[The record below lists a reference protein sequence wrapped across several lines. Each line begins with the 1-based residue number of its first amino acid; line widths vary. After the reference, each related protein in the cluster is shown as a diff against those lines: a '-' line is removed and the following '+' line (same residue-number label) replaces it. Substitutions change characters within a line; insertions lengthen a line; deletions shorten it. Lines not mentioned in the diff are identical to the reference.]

1 MTDAKQAQ
9 TALTELPVPPG
20 RWGIDP
26 AHSSIVFSVRH
37 LGLSKVRGRFDRFEA
52 WTEVGATLEET
63 KVTAE
68 IDLAS
73 VDTNNADRDTHLRS
87 TDFFNVEQ
95 HPTMR
100 FESTRISGAD
110 NSWLLEGEVTLNGVT
125 RALVLDVEFHGMTDF
140 VDGKTHAGFSA
151 TGDLQRS
158 DFGIDFGLL
167 PIGLDKLALSD
178 KVQFELDLQFV
189 APS

>member
-9 TALTELPVPPG
+9 TTELPVPPG
-20 RWGIDP
+20 RWGLDP

-37 LGLSKVRGRFDRFEA
+37 LGLSKVHGRFDRFEA
-52 WTEVGATLEET
+52 WTDVGTTVEDT
-63 KVTAE
+63 KVSAE

-87 TDFFNVEQ
+87 TDFFSVEE

-100 FESTRISGAD
+100 FASTRIAGAGD
-110 NSWLLEGEVTLNGVT
+110 SWLLEGDVTIKGITRPLALN
-125 RALVLDVEFHGMTDF
+125 VEFHGLQEF
-140 VDGKTHAGFSA
+140 VDGRMHAGLSA
-151 TGDLQRS
+151 TGELRRS
-158 DFGIDFGLL
+158 EFGIDFGLL
-167 PIGLDKLALSD
+167 PIGLDKLALAD

-189 APS
+189 AP